1 VAQASASIDIPASPS
16 EVWQLIGGFNSLP
29 DWLPY
34 ILNSELSEGGRVR
47 HLATPTG
54 ETIIERL
61 ERFDD
66 TARTYS
72 YSILKAPFKITNYLA
87 TIRVEAIDG
96 GNNSHVEWSGI
107 FTPNDISDEEA
118 SKLFQGIFDDGLK
131 ALAARFNSTKK
142 IICS

>member
-1 VAQASASIDIPASPS
+1 MVQASASIDIPASPG
-16 EVWQLIGGFNSLP
+16 EVWQLIGGFNALP

-34 ILNSELSEGGRVR
+34 ILKSELSEGGRVR

-72 YSILKAPFKITNYLA
+72 YSILKAPFKVTNYLA
-87 TIRVEAIDG
+87 TIRVEAKDDG
-96 GNNSHVEWSGI
+96 NSSSVEWPGI
-107 FTPNDISDEEA
+107 FTPN
-118 SKLFQGIFDDGLK
+118 GV
-131 ALAARFNSTKK
+131 ARQIVSWGR
-142 IICS
+142 CQSVS